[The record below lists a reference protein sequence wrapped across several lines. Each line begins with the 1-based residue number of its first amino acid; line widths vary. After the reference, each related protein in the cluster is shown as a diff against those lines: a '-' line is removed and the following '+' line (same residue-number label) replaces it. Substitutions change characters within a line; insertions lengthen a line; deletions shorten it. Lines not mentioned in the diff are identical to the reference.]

1 MYTCAVC
8 AHTHMYILAIT
19 NHSQLGKHN
28 MLYVRLYSAVT
39 TLPFLFSALFFF
51 CMNLYMCGTSMA
63 NKRVHII

>member
-1 MYTCAVC
+1 MYTCVVC

-28 MLYVRLYSAVT
+28 MLYVRLYSALT

-51 CMNLYMCGTSMA
+51 
-63 NKRVHII
+63 V